1 MNISERMPR
10 HKQMRPIGDL
20 EDPKFN
26 IPIRNLA
33 EEFETMEETPVVAD
47 LPSANSPDVPTPGPD
62 QGMGSDQNQAAE
74 MGPGP
79 VENMVESP
87 SLPAAEL
94 PIADMNIIDQAPNQL
109 VEPMIVNY
117 VPLPEY
123 ELLTEPFDIDNLA
136 VPSELYQKGKCQ
148 FNTFNLN

>member
-1 MNISERMPR
+1 
-10 HKQMRPIGDL
+10 MRDIPQCRPAGD
-20 EDPKFN
+20 PTHPA
-26 IPIRNLA
+26 IPIRNLGS
-33 EEFETMEETPVVAD
+33 EFAD
-47 LPSANSPDVPTPGPD
+47 
-62 QGMGSDQNQAAE
+62 
-74 MGPGP
+74 
-79 VENMVESP
+79 MVQTP